1 MITYNLLNSKGV
13 LHVKLKKNNAMERE
27 RKLRS
32 FFIHLI
38 RIYLSQYTY
47 REMSAEMHMGNRTL
61 QRMRAGRMVS
71 LRSYLKVLLYST
83 GMQDHHT
90 WMENWI
96 QMGKGIHKI
105 REK

>member
-1 MITYNLLNSKGV
+1 
-13 LHVKLKKNNAMERE
+13 MERE

-105 REK
+105 RENEE

>member
-1 MITYNLLNSKGV
+1 
-13 LHVKLKKNNAMERE
+13 MERE

-61 QRMRAGRMVS
+61 QRMRRKDGIATLIPQGAAVQHGDAGS
-71 LRSYLKVLLYST
+71 PHLDGELDT
-83 GMQDHHT
+83 D
-90 WMENWI
+90 
-96 QMGKGIHKI
+96 GKGNT
-105 REK
+105 